1 MALSAK
7 EFAEKIPGAVVR
19 DLGFGLAVITF
30 IDKTLAEMAFKV
42 VEYISNTPGL
52 LVYDIPVMCQGTNK
66 EGKRNEGIR
75 RRGEAF
81 FVSPTC
87 GVDAYKFGGKS
98 SVGHV
103 MNPCMQELLDAI
115 NLMVPNEKFH
125 AMFCVNYRDTED
137 QLGWHSDK
145 DVGDEEVG
153 VFAMSIGQSRCFKVR
168 GTGSTAIKL
177 EEFHTKHGEA
187 LIMYGKDF
195 QKLTQHAV
203 TSLKVRPNNP
213 PFVTGIRGRFSLTF
227 RRHIEK
233 PTNKNTKKDA
243 IHKIDKQDLKNGNTY
258 KSTTESSTKKAKHF

>member
-1 MALSAK
+1 MVLSAK
-7 EFAEKIPGAVVR
+7 EFASNIPGAVVR

-30 IDKTLAEMAFKV
+30 IDQTLAEMAFKV
-42 VEYISNTPGL
+42 IEYISNTSGL

-81 FVSPTC
+81 FVSPMC
-87 GVDAYKFGGKS
+87 GVDAYKFGGKA
-98 SVGHV
+98 SVGHL

-125 AMFCVNYRDTED
+125 AMFCVHYRDTED
-137 QLGWHSDK
+137 QLGWHSDA
-145 DVGDEEVG
+145 DVGEEEVG

-168 GTGSTAIKL
+168 GKGSTPIKL

-195 QKLTQHAV
+195 QKLTHHAV

-233 PTNKNTKKDA
+233 PTKKNTKKD
-243 IHKIDKQDLKNGNTY
+243 IVNKIDKQDMKNAIIH
-258 KSTTESSTKKAKHF
+258 KSTKETLTKKAKHF